1 MKSYLNND
9 SESISDEE
17 IEFLEAQRRVK
28 EIRGFY
34 IHFLIYLTVNIF
46 ILISNFYEYHQIG
59 WTNIYVPVLWGI
71 VILIHAG
78 SVFLPGIIFGSN
90 WEKKKIKKLME
101 KYKSQ
106 NKYD

>member
-46 ILISNFYEYHQIG
+46 ILISNF
-59 WTNIYVPVLWGI
+59 L
-71 VILIHAG
+71 
-78 SVFLPGIIFGSN
+78 
-90 WEKKKIKKLME
+90 
-101 KYKSQ
+101 
-106 NKYD
+106 